1 MGLPLAAP
9 LWQSRNSDDKR
20 FISAEIGV
28 KVEKL
33 SDVVH
38 SWVLFAPQTV
48 IKIPTASA
56 NVAAVF
62 RFDWGPACKGTFEK
76 QRSSLHEP
84 TAAFRRGLK
93 VVSMDL
99 VFSR

>member
-1 MGLPLAAP
+1 MGLPLAVP
-9 LWQSRNSDDKR
+9 LRQNRNRDGKR
-20 FISAEIGV
+20 FISAEISV

-33 SDVVH
+33 NDVVH
-38 SWVLFAPQTV
+38 SRVLFAPQTA

-56 NVAAVF
+56 NVTAVF
-62 RFDWGPACKGTFEK
+62 RFDWGPACNGTFK
-76 QRSSLHEP
+76 KRRSSLHKP
-84 TAAFRRGLK
+84 TAAFRCGLK